1 MTDTILIALKI
12 MGQGMLGIFVSILL
26 IMLVITL
33 IGKLPFSSDSDKQ
46 RQEVLCKTGSLQS

>member
-1 MTDTILIALKI
+1 MTDTTLIALKI

-33 IGKLPFSSDSDKQ
+33 IGKLPFSSDSDK
-46 RQEVLCKTGSLQS
+46 